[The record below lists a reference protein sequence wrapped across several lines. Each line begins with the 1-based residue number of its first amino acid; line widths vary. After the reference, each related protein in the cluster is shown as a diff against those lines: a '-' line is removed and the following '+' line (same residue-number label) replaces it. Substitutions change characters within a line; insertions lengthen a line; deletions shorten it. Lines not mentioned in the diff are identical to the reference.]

1 MPKMNHRRR
10 SGPSRFAARLP
21 ISSAAFDGSSTA
33 PEEKIYFDPHF
44 PYELVNRSSFVD
56 LIAAR
61 AAAYRREYDA
71 VPEFRAGIHGGP
83 VVVAQCGDFN
93 QEIVYFGDTANTA
106 ARVQQRCKDVG
117 RPLLGSGPI
126 KGISKAGLA

>member
-1 MPKMNHRRR
+1 MVVQRRPKM
-10 SGPSRFAARLP
+10 
-21 ISSAAFDGSSTA
+21 
-33 PEEKIYFDPHF
+33 KINFDPHF

-93 QEIVYFGDTANTA
+93 QEIVYFGDTVNTA

-117 RPLLGSGPI
+117 RPPSAASVGRLGS
-126 KGISKAGLA
+126 ADDLA